1 MDEET
6 KGEEAEAE
14 EEEAMIEGAREISVA
29 IHRGFAPSHDFSHV
43 ERVCRLAERIAWEEG
58 ADLFIVRMAA
68 LLHDIG
74 RAVESQA
81 ASTGDIHEELSVRMA
96 GPVLDGLGVPED
108 KKEAILHAIATHRHR
123 RGGEPRSLEAKC
135 LFDADKLDSLG
146 AVGIA
151 RSYLWLGERGRS
163 VYYPPEEYA
172 HIDPKNNSPEVDST
186 QREWHVKLK
195 HLKDKMY
202 TGAGK
207 KIARKRH
214 ERMARILDEIE
225 KEVMGF

>member
-1 MDEET
+1 MG
-6 KGEEAEAE
+6 K
-14 EEEAMIEGAREISVA
+14 EAMIAGARAVSEA

-43 ERVCRLAERIAWEEG
+43 ERVCRLAVRIALGEG

-74 RAVESQA
+74 RAEESRA
-81 ASTGDIHEELSVRMA
+81 GSLDDIHEELSVRKA
-96 GPVLDGLGVPED
+96 RPVLDGLGVPKDE
-108 KKEAILHAIATHRHR
+108 KEALLYAIATHRHR
-123 RGGEPRSLEAKC
+123 RGGEPRTLEAKC

-172 HIDPKNNSPEVDST
+172 HVNPKNNSAEVDST
-186 QREWHVKLK
+186 QREWHIKLK
-195 HLKDKMY
+195 YLKDKMY
-202 TGAGK
+202 TVTGK
-207 KIARKRH
+207 QIAEERH
-214 ERMARILDEIE
+214 ERMARIIDDIE
-225 KEVMGF
+225 KEVKGEI

>member
-1 MDEET
+1 VRETDE
-6 KGEEAEAE
+6 AA
-14 EEEAMIEGAREISVA
+14 AIEGARKVAEA
-29 IHRGFAPSHDFSHV
+29 IHQGFAPSHDFSHV
-43 ERVCRLAERIAWEEG
+43 ERVDRLAERIAKAEG

-74 RAVESQA
+74 RAAESKCG
-81 ASTGDIHEELSVRMA
+81 SGGDIHEELSVRMA
-96 GPVLDGLGVPED
+96 GPVLDGLGIPGD

-163 VYYPPEEYA
+163 VYYPEEEYA
-172 HIDPKNNSPEVDST
+172 SIDPNLNTAEVDST
-186 QREWHVKLK
+186 QREWHIKLK
-195 HLKDKMY
+195 FLKDKMY
-202 TGAGK
+202 TATGK
-207 KIARKRH
+207 AIARERH
-214 ERMARILDEIE
+214 ERMARIIGEIE
-225 KEVMGF
+225 KEARGEL

>member
-1 MDEET
+1 MD
-6 KGEEAEAE
+6 
-14 EEEAMIEGAREISVA
+14 EEAMIEGAREVSA
-29 IHRGFAPSHDFSHV
+29 SIHRGFAPSHDFSHV
-43 ERVCRLAERIAWEEG
+43 ERVCRLAVRIARAEG

-74 RAVESQA
+74 RAEESRA
-81 ASTGDIHEELSVRMA
+81 NSAGDIHEELSVRMA
-96 GPVLDGLGVPED
+96 GPVLDRLGVPED

-123 RGGEPRSLEAKC
+123 RGGEPRTLEAKC

-163 VYYPPEEYA
+163 VYYPEEEYA
-172 HIDPKNNSPEVDST
+172 HIDPRDNTAEVDST
-186 QREWHVKLK
+186 QREWHIKLK
-195 HLKDKMY
+195 FLKDKMY
-202 TGAGK
+202 TATGE
-207 KIARKRH
+207 KIARERH
-214 ERMARILDEIE
+214 ERMARIIEEIE